1 MEKKRFLICQRWQKQ
16 NKLNHIQI
24 NQPALHT
31 REFVLITAAVEG
43 NIPQTN
49 AQVWS
54 DVIG

>member
-1 MEKKRFLICQRWQKQ
+1 MEKRFLICQQWQKQ
-16 NKLNHIQI
+16 NKLILIQI

-49 AQVWS
+49 VQVRS